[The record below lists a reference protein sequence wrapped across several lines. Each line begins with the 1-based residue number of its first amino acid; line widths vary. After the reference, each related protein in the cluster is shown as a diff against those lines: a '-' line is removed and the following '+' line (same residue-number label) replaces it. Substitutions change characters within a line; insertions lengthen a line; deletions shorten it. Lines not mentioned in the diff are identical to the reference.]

1 VLRSQVDDLDFDD
14 LLAEAAHQSH
24 SLVALA
30 TCQPTIKMMRPINM
44 RAANKCFSLTHSI
57 SVF

>member
-1 VLRSQVDDLDFDD
+1 MLRSQVDDLDFDD

-30 TCQPTIKMMRPINM
+30 TCQSTIKVMWSINM
-44 RAANKCFSLTHSI
+44 RAANKCLSLTHSL